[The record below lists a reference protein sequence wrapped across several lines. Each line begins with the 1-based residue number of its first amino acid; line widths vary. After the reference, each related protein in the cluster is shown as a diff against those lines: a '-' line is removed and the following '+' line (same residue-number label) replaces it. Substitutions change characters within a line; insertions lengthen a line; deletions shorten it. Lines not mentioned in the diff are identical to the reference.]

1 MQELKQ
7 KQLTS
12 IMNFKL
18 NMKLLVFVAIFVFYV
33 ISKTDGLRCYHC
45 YDGHNTCDIQT
56 ETACHLPTDAEFCYT
71 RFFPSDN
78 RYLNCDKEYC
88 MHRDCNDVYRMEEYT
103 CNSAGIHV
111 LTIDNQTHGLHCCN
125 GDLCNKFNVSELLK
139 LSLSA
144 QSLSQNSLF

>member
-1 MQELKQ
+1 MLLSGKNKQTTILLFYNFYLKCLRKKRMQELKQ

-56 ETACHLPTDAEFCYT
+56 ETAYHIPTDAAFCYT
-71 RFFPSDN
+71 RFFFPVIIVIEN
-78 RYLNCDKEYC
+78 VIKNFACTE
-88 MHRDCNDVYRMEEYT
+88 
-103 CNSAGIHV
+103 IV
-111 LTIDNQTHGLHCCN
+111 LC
-125 GDLCNKFNVSELLK
+125 
-139 LSLSA
+139 
-144 QSLSQNSLF
+144 